1 MPLTVVLCGMT
12 FVVFTPGAAL
22 ALQNQLAK
30 RGQKPRQQRG
40 REEKR

>member
-1 MPLTVVLCGMT
+1 MTVVLYGMT

-30 RGQKPRQQRG
+30 RGQK
-40 REEKR
+40 EEKR